1 MIANMPT
8 STFLLYIGAFLI
20 QFVFVVGYGVWW
32 CLQDR
37 NDSGKDKRN

>member
-37 NDSGKDKRN
+37 NSAGKDKRN